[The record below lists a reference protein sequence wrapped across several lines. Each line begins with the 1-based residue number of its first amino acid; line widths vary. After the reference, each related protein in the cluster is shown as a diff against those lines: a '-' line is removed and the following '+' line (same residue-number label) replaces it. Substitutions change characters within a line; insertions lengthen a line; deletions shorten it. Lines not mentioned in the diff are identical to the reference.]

1 MKNTVVA
8 SAIIKNEKGEVL
20 LLHYDKE
27 KEEGVLIPPGGK
39 LELGESARK
48 AAKREAKEELGI
60 DIKIEKLIGI
70 SELVYDDSDEAWV
83 FLFYSATIVNG
94 IPQPMENEREDG
106 KTFGVDYYPID
117 KMNHFKAI
125 HWID

>member
-27 KEEGVLIPPGGK
+27 KERGVLIPPGGK

-48 AAKREAKEELGI
+48 AAKREAKEELDI
-60 DIKIEKLIGI
+60 DIMIEKLIGV
-70 SELVYDDSDEAWV
+70 SELIYEDSEEAWV

-94 IPQPMENEREDG
+94 IPKPMEDDRVDG
-106 KTFGVDYYPID
+106 KTFGVDYYPIE

-125 HWID
+125 RWID